1 MGEVVINGFNALQN
15 VQMNSEV
22 EPINLVEYKNGNL
35 YVFNLIDD
43 IPYYTTIPKEILRQ
57 IYIDMKEMDKE
68 NGK

>member
-22 EPINLVEYKNGNL
+22 EPVNLVEYKNGNL

-57 IYIDMKEMDKE
+57 IYLDMKEMDKE